1 MEHVR
6 YIARFQEFCEGLGVT
21 PVYLIDWPIAND
33 PYAIEILSDAAKRG
47 AAEIGMQLHPW
58 VNPPHKEQVSAFTSY
73 AGNLPVELER
83 EKFARLHDLIAE
95 NFGLAPMIYRA
106 GRYGLGSGTLDLLKD
121 YGVAID
127 SSVRTG
133 FDYRKGHGPN
143 YMSHPLAPYWLDQE
157 NQLLELPLTSVY
169 WGMLRR
175 QGRWIYPVTCKI
187 PRMGG
192 ALARLGLLER
202 ISLTPEGVSIEEALR
217 GIDMALDDG
226 LPLLVLSFHSPSLM
240 PGQTPYVRNE
250 RDLDAFY
257 DWWRAIYAYLGDR
270 GVKPTNVAQLMSSIV
285 T

>member
-1 MEHVR
+1 M
-6 YIARFQEFCEGLGVT
+6 GVT